1 MPRHVVE
8 EGETA
13 SEREEEEHGVVL
25 AGMRLERMRTT
36 SSWDISQMKGYGL
49 WFGLV
54 DRLLLGYLVD
64 Y

>member
-1 MPRHVVE
+1 MPRHALEPWEVD
-8 EGETA
+8 

-25 AGMRLERMRTT
+25 AGMRLERMWTT